1 MQNSAARYL
10 IFFQYAGT
18 KYSGVMKTPVDKA
31 VEGIGNHLES
41 AVRKLKPV
49 NEVSVVI
56 SSRTDTGV
64 HALCNS
70 AHVDIR
76 RRGDKPPLLEQDL
89 LNALNFN
96 LKPEPIRITRV
107 YRVHSDFHAR
117 YGAVSRTYLY
127 RLAVG
132 LRRYSEMPV
141 MEKDLCWA
149 LRDTRLNID
158 AMQEAATL
166 LLGTQDFSTFRA
178 LSSDAPFKNPVK
190 TLEKAQLEPGV
201 SFTQRHFHRDIQ
213 FWELTFKSRSFLYR
227 QVRRMTGALVA
238 VGQGR
243 LSVSQIQELLEARD
257 SLAFPQNLMA
267 PAHGLFLTHVQYR
280 DSGKNWQF
288 GSECLQ
294 YHTTHDQLG
303 AMHTSKVTHYFLI

>member
-1 MQNSAARYL
+1 MHKSAARYL
-10 IFFQYAGT
+10 IFFQYTGT
-18 KYSGVMKTPVDKA
+18 KYSGVMKTAADQA
-31 VEGIGNHLES
+31 VEGVENHLES

-70 AHVDIR
+70 AHVDIQ

-89 LNALNFN
+89 VDALNFH
-96 LKPEPIRITRV
+96 LKAEPIRITRA

-117 YGAVSRTYLY
+117 YRAVSRTYVY
-127 RLAVG
+127 RFASG
-132 LRRYSEMPV
+132 LRHHTEMPV
-141 MEKDLCWA
+141 TERDLCWA

-158 AMQEAATL
+158 AVQEAAAL
-166 LLGTQDFSTFRA
+166 LLGTHDFSTFRA
-178 LSSDAPFKNPVK
+178 LSSDTPFKNPVK
-190 TLEKAQLEPGV
+190 TLEKAQLDPGV
-201 SFTQRHFHRDIQ
+201 SFSQRHFHRDIQ

-243 LSVSQIQELLEARD
+243 LSVRQIQELLEARD
-257 SLAFPQNLMA
+257 SLAFPQNLTA
-267 PAHGLFLTHVQYR
+267 PAHGLFLTNIQYR
-280 DSGKNWQF
+280 ETD
-288 GSECLQ
+288 
-294 YHTTHDQLG
+294 LG
-303 AMHTSKVTHYFLI
+303 ACRLAEQ